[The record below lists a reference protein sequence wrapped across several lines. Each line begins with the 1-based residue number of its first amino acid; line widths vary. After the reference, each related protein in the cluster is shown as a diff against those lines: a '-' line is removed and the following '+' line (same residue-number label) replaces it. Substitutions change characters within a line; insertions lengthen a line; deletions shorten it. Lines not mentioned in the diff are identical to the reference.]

1 MGRDWTCLRGREGTQ
16 HRGLDC
22 DSSGG
27 NSGLGAQAQDWLV
40 RVMLAAILGVCL
52 WVTREGDSG
61 PERSVNVTSSETRPR
76 VHLQ

>member
-1 MGRDWTCLRGREGTQ
+1 MDLSREGGRGTQ
-16 HRGLDC
+16 HRGLYC

-27 NSGLGAQAQDWLV
+27 NSELGAQAQDWLV

-61 PERSVNVTSSETRPR
+61 SERILIVTSSETHPH
-76 VHLQ
+76 VHLW

>member
-1 MGRDWTCLRGREGTQ
+1 MSRKGGRGTQ
-16 HRGLDC
+16 HRGLYC

-27 NSGLGAQAQDWLV
+27 NSELGVQAEDWLV
-40 RVMLAAILGVCL
+40 HVMLAAILGVCL

-61 PERSVNVTSSETRPR
+61 SERSVNVTASETRPR